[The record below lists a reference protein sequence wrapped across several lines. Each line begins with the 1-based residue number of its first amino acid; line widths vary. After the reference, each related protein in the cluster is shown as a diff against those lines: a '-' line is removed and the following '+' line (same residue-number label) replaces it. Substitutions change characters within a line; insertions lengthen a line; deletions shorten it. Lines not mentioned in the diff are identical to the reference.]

1 MAVLNA
7 LRRTP
12 GALQRNP
19 VLFVPVLVIMLF
31 QVPQLVLQS
40 INPLLASVASLGL
53 SLVFI
58 IVIPFFQGG
67 IIGMADEALDGRTS
81 LDSFVRE
88 GKSNYVSLLVAY
100 LLLLAINFA
109 IGIVGFFV
117 ALFGGVALLANGG
130 EGPNFVALAIIGVI
144 VALLVLA
151 YLVVV
156 FFIQFYGQAIVIDD
170 LGAVDGLKHSYAVVR
185 SHLVSVL
192 GYSVLVGILGGLA
205 GGVFA
210 IASMLVSPQSTTVL
224 SLPQL
229 SMVGTIGV
237 ALLIV
242 VLGALFGGFFG
253 VYSVAFYRTIDSGVT
268 DGS

>member
-19 VLFVPVLVIMLF
+19 VLFVPVLVIVLF
-31 QVPQLVLQS
+31 QVPQLVLQT
-40 INPLLASVASLGL
+40 IDPLLASVVSLGF

-58 IVIPFFQGG
+58 VVIPFFQGG
-67 IIGMADEALDGRTS
+67 IVGMADEALDGRTS
-81 LDSFVRE
+81 LDSFLRE

-100 LLLLAINFA
+100 LLLLAVNFA
-109 IGIVGFFV
+109 IGIVGFLV
-117 ALFGGVALLANGG
+117 ALFGGVALLADGG
-130 EGPNFVALAIIGVI
+130 GPNPTALVIIGVI

-156 FFIQFYGQAIVIDD
+156 FFVQFYGQAIVIDD
-170 LGAVDGLKHSYAVVR
+170 LGAVDGFRHSYTAVR
-185 SHLVSVL
+185 RNLASTL
-192 GYSVLVGILGGLA
+192 GYSVLVGVLGGLA

-210 IASMLVSPQSTTVL
+210 VASMLVSPRSTAVL
-224 SLPQL
+224 PLPQL
-229 SMVGTIGV
+229 SVAGTAGV
-237 ALLIV
+237 ALLLV

-253 VYSVAFYRTIDSGVT
+253 VYSVAFYRTIDPGVPA
-268 DGS
+268 GS

>member
-19 VLFVPVLVIMLF
+19 VLFVPILVIMLF

-40 INPLLASVASLGL
+40 INPILASVASLGL
-53 SLVFI
+53 SLVFM

-88 GKSNYVSLLVAY
+88 GTSNYVSLLVAY
-100 LLLLAINFA
+100 LVLLAVNIA

-117 ALFGGVALLANGG
+117 ALIGGVALFANGG
-130 EGPNFVALAIIGVI
+130 EGPNFVAFAIVGVI
-144 VALLVLA
+144 VALFVLA

-185 SHLVSVL
+185 GRLVSAL

-210 IASMLVSPQSTTVL
+210 IASMLVFPQSTTVL

-229 SMVGTIGV
+229 SVVAAVGV

-242 VLGALFGGFFG
+242 VFGALFGGFFG